1 MKTLSTL
8 FIAMLFIASTALAD
22 GQNEYLRPSYSVY
35 SSNDTN
41 VVLAGSLSDD
51 NSYTATNL
59 NMVTGTAETYQL
71 GVDNSTELLDVQMN
85 TAARLVYFFTY
96 KKVYIYDFGA
106 TVPKRVITIDN
117 NSQNFGVSS
126 DGTKIYSY
134 DNKQDYVAIF
144 DATSGE
150 RLDRFFVNSFESK
163 NKFGIFNSD
172 KDEFLLKDGN
182 TFYVW
187 SIANKA
193 QDREITVIKSS
204 ENFKFV
210 DNGNVLAYTVG
221 GEVVIANSA
230 DGEVTYRKEFGYSGI
245 DRFEF
250 SPNMN
255 YLIVVDDPITFSV
268 FDMMNKTTLIDSK
281 KLLDNSNYVPLYYYV
296 NNDNSRVV
304 AAEIV
309 SDDCDNGDEIPIA
322 TYSYFLYETDGYNKI
337 VSAPTGFIP
346 RPEAAI
352 VSKDNKV
359 LVVTGYN
366 FFKSLTSAIVDNKEN
381 FIKYVNVA
389 GIPQTF
395 LEDNNRI
402 AFMEKGIFKVYNM
415 ETGVFEREFDTG
427 MESYNDVYFFAN
439 GSGRLVITDDSE
451 IVVYDYSTFAVLY
464 TFNYSNL
471 GLEPKDI
478 SFDNNSTIS
487 VYSLKRLYKFDAYTG
502 EKSDTPITNM
512 DPANTLVD
520 VSISGRYLLFRT
532 TDNEFIVYDN
542 KLKTEIYKDKPNVVK
557 NGMLYLSAGF
567 FGNHEM
573 MWIRYETD
581 PIDRLVFVSK
591 FDFVT
596 KKTEKMFGD
605 KEPIIS
611 NDGSLYYSHYCPTK
625 YEIGAIR
632 DSQTSVETT
641 TTEITGGVYPNPA
654 SDFIKLDMNVSAMN
668 SSVEIYDAYGKQ
680 VMNVIYTGEVIDISK
695 LTAGVYFVKTGSGT
709 HKFVK
714 M

>member
-22 GQNEYLRPSYSVY
+22 GQNEYLRAAYSVY

-71 GVDNSTELLDVQMN
+71 DVDNSTELLDVQMN
-85 TAARLVYFFTY
+85 TAARLTYFFTY
-96 KKVYIYDFGA
+96 KKIYIYDFGA
-106 TVPKRVITIDN
+106 TEPKRVITIDN
-117 NSQNFGVSS
+117 NSTNFGVSS

-134 DNKQDYVAIF
+134 DNMQDYVSIF

-150 RLDRFFVNSFESK
+150 RLDRFFVNSFEGK
-163 NKFGIFNSD
+163 NKFGIFNSA

-204 ENFKFV
+204 ENFKFA

-230 DGEVTYRKEFGYSGI
+230 DGEVTYRKEFGYSSI

-255 YLIVVDDPITFSV
+255 YLIVVNDPITFSV
-268 FDMMNKTTLIDSK
+268 FDMMNKTILIDSK
-281 KLLDNSNYVPLYYYV
+281 ILLDNNNYVPLYYYV
-296 NNDNSRVV
+296 NNDNSRAV

-309 SDDCDNGDEIPIA
+309 SDDCDNSDEIPIA
-322 TYSYFLYETDGYNKI
+322 TYSYFLYKTDGYKKI

-352 VSKDNKV
+352 VSKDNKILV
-359 LVVTGYN
+359 LTGYN

-402 AFMEKGIFKVYNM
+402 AFIEKGIFKVYNM
-415 ETGVFEREFDTG
+415 ETEVFEREFDTG

-439 GSGRLVITDDSE
+439 GGGRLVITDDSE
-451 IVVYDYSTFAVLY
+451 IKVYDYSTFAVLY
-464 TFNYSNL
+464 TFNYNDL
-471 GLEPKDI
+471 GLEPTDI

-487 VYSLKRLYKFDAYTG
+487 VYSLKRLHKFDVYTG
-502 EKSDTPITNM
+502 ETSDTPITNM
-512 DPANTLVD
+512 DPANELVD
-520 VSISGRYLLFRT
+520 VSISGRYLLFIT
-532 TDNEFIVYDN
+532 SNNQFMVYDN
-542 KLKTEIYKDKPNVVK
+542 KLKEEVYKDSPSVV
-557 NGMLYLSAGF
+557 NGDIKYLNAGF

-573 MWIRYETD
+573 MWIRYEKN
-581 PIDRLVFVSK
+581 PMDRYPQVAK
-591 FDFVT
+591 FDFVS
-596 KKTEKMFGD
+596 KKTEAMFGD

-611 NDGSLYYSHYCPTK
+611 NDGSLYYSHYCPRT

-632 DSQTSVETT
+632 DSQTSVES
-641 TTEITGGVYPNPA
+641 ITAIIGSVYPNPA
-654 SDFIKLDMNVSAMN
+654 SDFIKLDMNASSLN

-680 VMNVIYTGEVIDISK
+680 VMSVIYTGEEIDISK
-695 LTAGVYFVKTGSGT
+695 LTAGVYFVKTPSYSY
-709 HKFVK
+709 KFIK
-714 M
+714 L

>member
-22 GQNEYLRPSYSVY
+22 GQNEYLRASYSVY

-59 NMVTGTAETYQL
+59 NMVTGTAETYL
-71 GVDNSTELLDVQMN
+71 LDVDNSTELLDVQMN

-106 TVPKRVITIDN
+106 TVSKRVITIDN
-117 NSQNFGVSS
+117 NSKNFGISS

-150 RLDRFFVNSFESK
+150 RLDRFFVNSFANN
-163 NKFGIFNSD
+163 NKLGFFNSD
-172 KDEFLLKDGN
+172 KDEFYLQNGTTL
-182 TFYVW
+182 YVW
-187 SIANKA
+187 SIANKV

-210 DNGNVLAYTVG
+210 NEGNVLAYTTG

-230 DGEVTYRKEFGYSGI
+230 DGVVAYRKEFGYSSI

-255 YLIVVDDPITFSV
+255 YLIVNNFNAFSV
-268 FDMMNKTTLIDSK
+268 FDMMNNKIVK
-281 KLLDNSNYVPLYYYV
+281 DNKAPDNNGKNIPTYLYV
-296 NNDNSRVV
+296 NNDNSRTV
-304 AAEIV
+304 AREDINLYCERNFEDAIT
-309 SDDCDNGDEIPIA
+309 D
-322 TYSYFLYETDGYNKI
+322 YMYFIYETATNNKV

-346 RPEAAI
+346 RPEKAI

-359 LVVTGYN
+359 LVVSGSNLYN
-366 FFKSLTSAIVDNKEN
+366 DVTNGLVDNKEN

-389 GIPQTF
+389 GIPQAF

-415 ETGVFEREFDTG
+415 ETEVFEREYDTG
-427 MESYNDVYFFAN
+427 MESFNDVYFFAN
-439 GSGRLVITDDSE
+439 GGGRLVITDDSE
-451 IVVYDYSTFAVLY
+451 IVVYDYSTFEVLY
-464 TFNYSNL
+464 TFNYNDL
-471 GLEPKDI
+471 GLEPTDI

-487 VYSLKRLYKFDAYTG
+487 VYSLKRLHKFNAYTG
-502 EKSDTPITNM
+502 EKSDSPITNM
-512 DPANTLVD
+512 DPTNKLVD

-532 TDNEFIVYDN
+532 VDNEFIVYDN
-542 KLKTEIYKDKPNVVK
+542 KLKTEVYKDKPSVVK

-567 FGNHEM
+567 FGNHEI

-581 PIDRLVFVSK
+581 PIDRLLYVSK

-611 NDGSLYYSHYCPTK
+611 SDGSLYYSHYCPVK
-625 YEIGAIR
+625 YEIGTIR
-632 DSQTSVETT
+632 DPQTSVETMT
-641 TTEITGGVYPNPA
+641 TLTGGVYPNPA
-654 SDFIKLDMNVSAMN
+654 SDFIKLDINASSLN

-680 VMNVIYTGEVIDISK
+680 VMSVIYTGEVIDISK
-695 LTAGVYFVKTGSGT
+695 LTAGVYFVKTSAGT